1 MISHYMKVASVL
13 QSVPICDRAIP
24 VRSKTAII
32 QRLAQDLQPSVQ
44 SEDIREGIQSFIE
57 RRQVNFKG
65 R

>member
-13 QSVPICDRAIP
+13 QSVPIGEEAE
-24 VRSKTAII
+24 I
-32 QRLAQDLQPSVQ
+32 QRLVPDLQPLVQ

-57 RRQVNFKG
+57 RRQANFKG

>member
-13 QSVPICDRAIP
+13 QSVPICDRVIP

-32 QRLAQDLQPSVQ
+32 QRLAQDLQPPVQ

-57 RRQVNFKG
+57 RRQANFKG